1 MRPEEVRTREDLA
14 RGLTEIRENAG
25 LSIRETASRA
35 QAIAGTLSG
44 WFTGKHAPTAANESV
59 FRTVLAVCGVTE
71 STDQDA
77 WVAAATRARKPGA
90 RRSLVTPTP
99 YRGFEAFQ
107 VEDADWFFGREDVV
121 ERLVD
126 TVLDQVERPTAVV
139 AGHERTPIITLVGP
153 SGAGKSSML
162 RAGLLSQIGEEGSF
176 AGWRYALMTPSADP
190 AAAVAAAVAGL
201 PAGNGP
207 VILAVD
213 QLEELWTLVD
223 EAPVRMSF
231 ADALLSL
238 GGRVDQLVIVLAIR
252 ADHYGSVAG
261 NPRLATALQNAHVLV
276 PGLDD
281 AGLRQVIVGPARTAG
296 LEVADDL
303 VELLL
308 ADLRPAGATVGY
320 AGSLPL
326 LSHALLSTWSV
337 SDKRRLTIAD
347 YLATGRIRG
356 AVEQTAE
363 KVYSELDYAEKQVA
377 RRQMLAMSHVDDEVA
392 TRRRAALDELGFITT
407 ANTTI
412 KRDVRQRRAAEVLER
427 FAGARLVTVGDTYA
441 EITHETLFSAWPRL
455 AGWIDED
462 RANLVIHRRLNAA
475 LQMWEE
481 GDRSPDLLPR
491 GGRLSAFTEFAAAP
505 ENGTRLRPR
514 EQRFLDLATDR
525 EKRRESMQRRHVRQ
539 LRRVAMAATVFAV
552 VALIAAVVA
561 VVAQSEAVSQ
571 ERATDQLRRDAQ
583 SAQLAAQADE
593 LRATDPSLAVQLA
606 MAAYR
611 LSPTMESRSSVLDAS
626 AEAIPVRHF
635 TAAGPGAIARS
646 PDGSMI
652 AVVNSDNRVRLF
664 ATGADGVGRS
674 IAEFGGSDRDLP
686 LYAVAFGADSR
697 TLYTAGAAPLTIWDL
712 SDRARPRP
720 VENAPVITETVRDL
734 AIDPTSELLTAA
746 VEGAGTLAFRKV
758 ATAADGA
765 RRPGVA
771 APTRWEPVGL
781 PADVAGK
788 GTAVAF
794 SRNGSLL
801 ATARGGN
808 KRVDLYR
815 VLADRVE
822 RIASIPLPGSDNVE
836 ARALTFSPTG
846 DLAVA
851 INSRD
856 VKLYSLAD
864 PARPVLTRDLTGFTS
879 YVNDVDFSPDG
890 RFLLGASSDNTTR
903 VTDLRGDRPDRVL
916 KSGAVVSSAVFAG
929 DHVAGLS
936 EDGYLR
942 VWGPNDPGVQAGVD
956 PTYQFAFDAR
966 GTDFISGNA
975 APDGSL
981 SQWTVGEGPDI
992 TRRGPLLAPP
1002 AGDKF
1007 ASLSYG
1013 ASGRLAVAGSV
1024 TGQVFLADY
1033 SDPARPVLAGPPL
1046 RVLPDLAE
1054 TVDISE
1060 RSKLVVAGTLSSN
1073 RVAVVDITDPS
1084 RPTSAAA
1091 VDIGDGVAWAN
1102 FDAAGTRAIVT
1113 TPRGYVVLLDLSDR
1127 RAPRVLFREKM
1138 FDTLALAA
1146 RFSPDQRSVV
1156 VTSATKQVKIVDI
1169 AEPTRPAV
1177 IDEMTGPSST
1187 IYGGAFSRD
1196 GRLVAAGAADGDL
1209 WLWDVAHRGHPV
1221 VIARL
1226 RAYPGRIYDVQFGA
1240 DDRTVLATGA
1250 AGVIQ
1255 SWTVDPDRVAASVCA
1270 SGTTLLTR
1278 GEWARYLPTA
1288 DYVSP
1293 CG

>member
-1 MRPEEVRTREDLA
+1 MRPDEVRTREDLA

-35 QAIAGTLSG
+35 GAIAGTLSG

-59 FRTVLAVCGVTE
+59 FRTVLEVCGVTDPTE
-71 STDQDA
+71 QDS
-77 WVAAATRARKPGA
+77 WVAAAARARKPGA
-90 RRSLVTPTP
+90 RRSLDAPTP
-99 YRGFEAFQ
+99 YRGFESFQ
-107 VEDADWFFGREDVV
+107 VEDADWFFGREDAV

-126 TVLDQVERPTAVV
+126 TVLDQVERPTAVI
-139 AGHERTPIITLVGP
+139 AGHERTPIITLVGS

-162 RAGLLSQIGEEGSF
+162 RAGLLSRIGEEGPF

-190 AAAVAAAVAGL
+190 SAAVAEAVAGL
-201 PAGNGP
+201 PAGDGP
-207 VILAVD
+207 VVLAVD

-223 EAPVRMSF
+223 DAPVRMSF
-231 ADALLSL
+231 ADALLSPAA
-238 GGRVDQLVIVLAIR
+238 RVEQLVIVLAIR

-261 NPRLATALQNAHVLV
+261 NPRLATALQNGHVLV

-281 AGLRQVIVGPARTAG
+281 AGLREVIVGPARTAG
-296 LEVADDL
+296 LDVADDL

-326 LSHALLSTWSV
+326 LSHALLSTWSA
-337 SDKRRLTIAD
+337 SDKRRLTVAD

-363 KVYSELDYAEKQVA
+363 KVYSGLDYAEKQVA
-377 RRQMLAMSHVDDEVA
+377 RRQMLSMSHVDDEVA

-407 ANTTI
+407 ANTNI

-427 FAGARLVTVGDTYA
+427 FAGARLVTVAETYA

-455 AGWIDED
+455 AGWIEED
-462 RANLVIHRRLNAA
+462 RANLVIHRRLHTAM
-475 LQMWEE
+475 QMWEE

-491 GGRLSAFTEFAAAP
+491 GGRLVAFTEFAAAP
-505 ENGTRLRPR
+505 ENGSRLRPR
-514 EQRFLDLATDR
+514 EERFLDLATDR
-525 EKRRESMQRRHVRQ
+525 EKRRESVQRRHVRQ

-552 VALIAAVVA
+552 VALVAAVVA
-561 VVAQSEAVSQ
+561 IVARSEAVSQ

-583 SAQLAAQADE
+583 SAQLAVQADE
-593 LRATDPSLAVQLA
+593 LRTTDPSLAVQLA
-606 MAAYR
+606 MSAYR
-611 LSPTMESRSSVLDAS
+611 LSPTMEARSSVLDAS

-635 TAAGPGAIARS
+635 TASGPGSIARS

-652 AVVNSDNRVRLF
+652 AVVNADNRVRLF
-664 ATGADGVGRS
+664 ASGTGGVGRS
-674 IAEFGGSDRDLP
+674 LAEFGGADRELP

-712 SDRARPRP
+712 SDRTRPRRI
-720 VENAPVITETVRDL
+720 EGAPVIPETVRDL
-734 AIDPTSELLTAA
+734 AIDPAGDLLTAA
-746 VEGAGTLAFRKV
+746 VDNAGTLAFRRV
-758 ATAADGA
+758 TSAGGGA
-765 RRPGVA
+765 GGPDAVGM
-771 APTRWEPVGL
+771 RWEPVAL

-788 GTAVAF
+788 GTAVAL
-794 SRNGSLL
+794 SRNGSQL

-815 VLADRVE
+815 VVADRIE
-822 RIASIPLPGSDNVE
+822 RTASIPLPGSDNVE
-836 ARALTFSPTG
+836 ARALTFSPIG

-851 INSRD
+851 LNSRD
-856 VKLYSLAD
+856 VKLYSLTD
-864 PARPVLTRDLTGFTS
+864 PARPVLTRDLTGFES

-890 RFLLGASSDNTTR
+890 GRLLGASSDNTSR
-903 VTDLRGDRPDRVL
+903 VVDLRGNQPDRVL
-916 KSGAVVSSAVFAG
+916 KSGAVVSSAVFDG

-942 VWGPNDPGVQAGVD
+942 VWGPDDPGVQAGVD
-956 PTYQFAFDAR
+956 PTFQFAFDAR

-975 APDGSL
+975 ATDGSL
-981 SQWTVGEGPDI
+981 SQWRIGEGPDI

-1002 AGDKF
+1002 PGDKF
-1007 ASLSYG
+1007 ASLSLG

-1046 RVLPDLAE
+1046 KVLPDLAE

-1060 RSKLVVAGTLSSN
+1060 RSELVVAGTLSSN
-1073 RVAVVDITDPS
+1073 RFAVVDISDPA
-1084 RPTSAAA
+1084 RPTSTAA
-1091 VDIGDGVAWAN
+1091 VDIGDGVAWTN
-1102 FDAAGTRAIVT
+1102 LDDAGTRAIVT

-1127 RAPRVLFREKM
+1127 RAPRILFREKM

-1156 VTSATKQVKIVDI
+1156 VTSATKQVKVVDI
-1169 AEPTRPAV
+1169 SDPTRPQV
-1177 IDEMTGPSST
+1177 VDEMTGPSST

-1209 WLWDVAHRGHPV
+1209 WLWDVTRRGHPAAV
-1221 VIARL
+1221 ARL

-1255 SWTVDPDRVAASVCA
+1255 SWTTDPDRVAASVCA
-1270 SGTTLLTR
+1270 SGTALLTR
-1278 GEWARYLPTA
+1278 EEWARYLPTA

-1293 CG
+1293 CR

>member
-1 MRPEEVRTREDLA
+1 MRPDEVRTREDLA
-14 RGLTEIRENAG
+14 RGLTEIREDAG

-71 STDQDA
+71 PADQDA
-77 WVAAATRARKPGA
+77 WVAAAARARKPGA
-90 RRSLVTPTP
+90 RRSLVAPTP

-107 VEDADWFFGREDVV
+107 VDDADWFFGREDVV

-162 RAGLLSQIGEEGSF
+162 RAGLLSQVGGEGPF

-190 AAAVAAAVAGL
+190 AGAVAEAVAGL
-201 PAGNGP
+201 PEGDGP

-223 EAPVRMSF
+223 EATVRMAF

-238 GGRVDQLVIVLAIR
+238 GARVEQLVIVLAIR

-281 AGLRQVIVGPARTAG
+281 VGLREVIVGPARAAG
-296 LEVADDL
+296 LDVADDL

-337 SDKRRLTIAD
+337 SDKRRLFVAD

-377 RRQMLAMSHVDDEVA
+377 RRQMLSMSHVDDEVA

-407 ANTTI
+407 ANTNI

-427 FAGARLVTVGDTYA
+427 FAGARLVTVAETYA

-462 RANLVIHRRLNAA
+462 RANLVIHRRLHSAM
-475 LQMWEE
+475 QMWEE
-481 GDRSPDLLPR
+481 GDRSPDLLPL
-491 GGRLSAFTEFAAAP
+491 GGRLAAFTEFAAAP
-505 ENGTRLRPR
+505 ENGSRLRPR
-514 EQRFLDLATDR
+514 EERFLELAVDR
-525 EKRRESMQRRHVRQ
+525 EKRRESTQRRHVRQ
-539 LRRVAMAATVFAV
+539 LRRVALAATVFAV
-552 VALIAAVVA
+552 VALVAAVVA
-561 VVAQSEAVSQ
+561 IVAQSEAVSQ

-583 SAQLAAQADE
+583 SAQLAVQADE

-606 MAAYR
+606 MSAYR
-611 LSPTMESRSSVLDAS
+611 LSPTMEARSSVLDAS

-635 TAAGPGAIARS
+635 TAAGPGSIARS

-652 AVVNSDNRVRLF
+652 AVVNADNRVRLF
-664 ATGADGVGRS
+664 ASGSGGVGRS
-674 IAEFGGSDRDLP
+674 LAEFGGADRELP

-712 SDRARPRP
+712 SDRTRPRP
-720 VENAPVITETVRDL
+720 IQDAPVISETIRDL
-734 AIDPTSELLTAA
+734 AIGPAGDLVTAA
-746 VEGAGTLAFRKV
+746 VDNAGTLAFRKV
-758 ATAADGA
+758 MTAGGGTG
-765 RRPGVA
+765 RPGT
-771 APTRWEPVGL
+771 TRWEPVAL

-788 GTAVAF
+788 GTAVAL

-801 ATARGGN
+801 ATARGGS

-815 VLADRVE
+815 VTADRIE

-846 DLAVA
+846 DLAAA

-864 PARPVLTRDLTGFTS
+864 PARPVLTRDLTGFAS
-879 YVNDVDFSPDG
+879 YVNDVDFSSDG
-890 RFLLGASSDNTTR
+890 AMLLGASSDNTSR
-903 VTDLRGDRPDRVL
+903 VVDLRGNQPDRVL
-916 KSGAVVSSAVFAG
+916 KSGAVVSSAVF
-929 DHVAGLS
+929 VADDVAALS

-942 VWGPNDPGVQAGVD
+942 VWGPGDPSVQAGVD
-956 PTYQFAFDAR
+956 PTFQFAFDAS

-981 SQWTVGEGPDI
+981 SQWQIDEGADI

-1007 ASLSYG
+1007 ASLSLG

-1046 RVLPDLAE
+1046 KVLPDLAE

-1073 RVAVVDITDPS
+1073 RFAVVDISDPAT
-1084 RPTSAAA
+1084 PTATAA
-1091 VDIGDGVAWAN
+1091 VDIGDGVAWTN
-1102 FDAAGTRAIVT
+1102 LDEAGTRAIVT

-1127 RAPRVLFREKM
+1127 RAPRILFREKM

-1156 VTSATKQVKIVDI
+1156 VTSATKQVKVVDI
-1169 AEPTRPAV
+1169 SDPTRPAV
-1177 IDEMTGPSST
+1177 VDEMTGPSST

-1209 WLWDVAHRGHPV
+1209 WLWDVTRRGHPAAV
-1221 VIARL
+1221 ARL

-1255 SWTVDPDRVAASVCA
+1255 SWTIDPDRVAASVCA
-1270 SGTTLLTR
+1270 SGTALLTR
-1278 GEWARYLPTA
+1278 EEWARYLPTA

-1293 CG
+1293 CR